1 MFTVFL
7 KEINTFFN
15 SLIAYIVMT
24 VFLTGTGLF
33 MWVFKQ
39 YSVLDY
45 GFADMSTLFSMAP
58 FVFMFLIPAIT
69 MRTFAE
75 EKKDGT
81 IELLLTK
88 PLTDWQIIIGKYLS
102 SLTLVIFSLIP
113 TFIYYYSVYQLG
125 DPEGNIDSAAVTGS
139 YIGLFLLG
147 AVFTSMGIFSSVV
160 SGNQIVSFVIAL
172 VLCYIVYQGFFFVSS
187 INVWGEFST
196 LIDQFG
202 ISYHYDALSKGLID
216 SRDVLYFFSVIIIML
231 LLTKL
236 ILGSRKW

>member
-1 MFTVFL
+1 VISIFI
-7 KEINTFFN
+7 KEINSFFN
-15 SLIAYIVMT
+15 SLIAYIVIT
-24 VFLTGTGLF
+24 VFLTGIGLF
-33 MWVFKQ
+33 MWVFPQ

-45 GFADMSTLFSMAP
+45 GFADMNTLFTMAP
-58 FVFMFLIPAIT
+58 YVFMFLIPAIT

-102 SLTLVIFSLIP
+102 SLTLVMFALLP
-113 TFIYYYSVYQLG
+113 TLVYYYSVSNLA

-139 YIGLFLLG
+139 YIGLVLLG
-147 AVFTSMGIFSSVV
+147 AVFTSIGVFSSVISV
-160 SGNQIVSFVIAL
+160 NQIVSFIIA
-172 VLCYIVYQGFFFVSS
+172 VFLCFIIYMGFFYLSG
-187 INVWGEFST
+187 IEAWGAAAS

-202 ISYHYDALSKGLID
+202 IAYHYDALSKGLID
-216 SRDVLYFFSVIIIML
+216 SRDVLYFISIILVML
-231 LLTKL
+231 LLTRL